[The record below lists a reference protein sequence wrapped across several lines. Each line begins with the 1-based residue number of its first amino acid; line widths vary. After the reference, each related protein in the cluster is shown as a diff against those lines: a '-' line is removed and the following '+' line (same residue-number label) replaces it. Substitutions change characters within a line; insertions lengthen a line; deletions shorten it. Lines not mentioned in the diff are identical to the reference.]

1 MSNYKLV
8 KKRLIER
15 YGEECFIE
23 KLKLRKDTERV
34 YKGKRQRKRMK
45 QLSYHHIL
53 EKSKGGKA
61 TVENWGFIIC

>member
-1 MSNYKLV
+1 MSDNRKIKMKLIN
-8 KKRLIER
+8 L
-15 YGEECFIE
+15 YGPECFIE
-23 KLKLRKDTERV
+23 KLHLRPAGTKK

-61 TVENWGFIIC
+61 TVENRSFTIC